1 MHQVLAHE
9 HAHELLQ
16 AGQLG
21 QGTIVRE
28 PEFTRQDIG
37 DEEGWKYLLDE
48 VLRRVVDDLL
58 LRATL
63 PFKVQGLVALDYAL
77 PNALRIDSL
86 RTVLVL
92 LRRRR
97 RRVVLLPDQV
107 QHLLQ
112 AFLKGES
119 AHVQT
124 GPEQPD

>member
-21 QGTIVRE
+21 QGAVVRE
-28 PEFTRQDIG
+28 PGFTRQGGG
-37 DEEGWKYLLDE
+37 DEAGGRYLLDE
-48 VLRRVVDDLL
+48 VLRRIVDDLL
-58 LRATL
+58 VGATL
-63 PFKVQGLVALDYAL
+63 AFKVQGLVALDYAL
-77 PNALRIDSL
+77 PNALGVDGL
-86 RTVLVL
+86 RTVLIL